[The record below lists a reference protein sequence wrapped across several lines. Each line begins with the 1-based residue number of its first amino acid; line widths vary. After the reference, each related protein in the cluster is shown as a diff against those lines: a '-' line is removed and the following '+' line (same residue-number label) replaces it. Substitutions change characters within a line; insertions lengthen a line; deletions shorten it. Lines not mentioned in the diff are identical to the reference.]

1 MKKWILPAL
10 CLLCLLAA
18 CSASG
23 AGIQLAEDPLLKA
36 TERLDEADPV
46 PAERP
51 QKEEG
56 AVSYTV
62 DMVNWEKSA
71 LGEDGTQ
78 LVISSLQ
85 LPELTAWR
93 AGGTAILEPAAPEE
107 ERAAA
112 VAAAFNERFEE
123 WAAAREFQEYADL
136 AQEHFNMNRAE
147 GLDWTPYTLRMDS
160 SVYQTDRLVSVS
172 ATYSAYTG
180 GAHPIPWNLGWNF
193 DLETGSFFDVSILAE
208 DGSAFLMEVKE
219 ELIRQANTPR
229 EGGYIPARDYWE
241 NYEDTMASWSSYA
254 VSFDEAGMTV
264 TFSTYELASYA
275 NGPQVFEL
283 SYYWLEPHLSQQG
296 SLVLGLEAGEEATS
310 G

>member
-1 MKKWILPAL
+1 MKRWIWPAL
-10 CLLCLLAA
+10 SLLCLLTA

-23 AGIQLAEDPLLKA
+23 AGIQPAEDPLSKA
-36 TERLDEADPV
+36 PERLEEANPV
-46 PAERP
+46 PAEGP
-51 QKEEG
+51 QKEERSI
-56 AVSYTV
+56 SYTV
-62 DMVNWEKSA
+62 DMVNWEKNA
-71 LGEDGTQ
+71 LADDGAR

-93 AGGTAILEPAAPEE
+93 ADGTAVLEPEVPEE

-112 VAAAFNERFEE
+112 VAAAFNERFED

-136 AQEHFNMNRAE
+136 AQEHFNMNRAD

-180 GAHPIPWNLGWNF
+180 GAHPITWNLGWNF
-193 DLETGSFFDVSILAE
+193 DLGTGAFFDVSILAE
-208 DGSAFLMEVKE
+208 DGSAFLTAVKE
-219 ELIRQANTPR
+219 ELLRQANTPR
-229 EGGYIPARDYWE
+229 KDGYVPARDYWE

-254 VSFDEAGMTV
+254 VSFDETGMTV

-283 SYYWLEPHLSQQG
+283 PYEWLEPHLSRQG
-296 SLVLGLEAGEEATS
+296 RLVLGLEEGEAAAPN
-310 G
+310 